1 MIQTFIFTLYTWSE
15 KIINPFFNAPVFPMR
30 LPSYCHCFCGNT
42 SFVIIISSN
51 FSEMY
56 NFAWFIRTRAAHWTN
71 CLVKV
76 WFLQNWPTANPKSCS
91 NYEVWCHDSTCK
103 PRNNNWIFNIWEDAD
118 LIWFFVILNFFM
130 PFSILYLCC
139 ICIGMSRSACHQIWS
154 ESSQS
159 ASLGFIHH
167 DNSNKWWGG
176 DHLTSLYC

>member
-1 MIQTFIFTLYTWSE
+1 MVTITIWSCLITFILLWVRPIQSLPTLLS
-15 KIINPFFNAPVFPMR
+15 R
-30 LPSYCHCFCGNT
+30 LQALNSDT
-42 SFVIIISSN
+42 IL
-51 FSEMY
+51 
-56 NFAWFIRTRAAHWTN
+56 AWFIRTRAAHWTN
-71 CLVKV
+71 CLVNKV
-76 WFLQNWPTANPKSCS
+76 WFLQSWPTANPKSCS